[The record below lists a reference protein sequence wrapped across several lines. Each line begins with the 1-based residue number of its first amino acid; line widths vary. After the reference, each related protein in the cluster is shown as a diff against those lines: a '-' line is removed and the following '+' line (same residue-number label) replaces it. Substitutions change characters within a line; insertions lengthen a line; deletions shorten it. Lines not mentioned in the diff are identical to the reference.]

1 MKQPLVSVLLS
12 VFNGERTLTQALNSI
27 AAQTYRPLEIIAVD
41 DASTDNSSIVLS
53 DWAKEHHQLS
63 VTIVRNDQN
72 IGLTRSLM
80 RALSTAHGQ
89 LIARLDA
96 DDWWAPEKLTKQVA
110 YLTAH
115 PACGLVGSWYI
126 NVRSGRQQHVRLPVN
141 HREIQ
146 STIFWRNPFGHSCVL
161 LRRNALDKVGGYD
174 TALRYGQDRDLWFR
188 LFPHTTMHNLPE
200 TLCYRTV
207 DPAISTTNHW
217 AQVKQQCKT
226 VQTYIQR
233 YRASPLNY
241 LSLLEPLVL
250 VVLPA
255 ALKTNVRKLFMK
267 TSGE

>member
-12 VFNGERTLTQALNSI
+12 VFNGEQTLTQALNSI

-41 DASTDNSSIVLS
+41 DASTDNSWAVLS
-53 DWAKEHHQLS
+53 AWSKKNSQVS
-63 VTIVRNDQN
+63 VTILRNDQN
-72 IGLTRSLM
+72 LGLTRSLM
-80 RALSTAHGQ
+80 RALGTAHGQ

-96 DDWWAPEKLTKQVA
+96 DDWWAPDKLTKQVA

-115 PACGLVGSWYI
+115 PECGLVGSWYI
-126 NVRSGRQQHVRLPVN
+126 NVRSGHRQRVRLPVN

-146 STIFWRNPFGHSCVL
+146 NSIFWRNPFGHSCVL
-161 LRRNALDKVGGYD
+161 LRRSVLDQVGGYD

-188 LFPHTTMHNLPE
+188 LLPVTNMHNLPE
-200 TLCYRTV
+200 PLCYRTV

-226 VQTYIQR
+226 VHTYIQR
-233 YRASPLNY
+233 YQASPLNY
-241 LSLLEPLVL
+241 FSLLEPLAL
-250 VVLPA
+250 GVLPA
-255 ALKTNVRKLFMK
+255 ALKTNARKLFMK